1 MLFVCF
7 YGLIVN
13 PTVYKNKIK
22 VAQNLHCKIYN
33 LHKGEFDNVKRKMY
47 LVNMEQDKRKGQK
60 MDLSIYEQL
69 KIAMKRKGQSVET
82 IAQVLGCSRQNLNQK
97 LLRHNMRVEDL
108 EQIAQI
114 LGYDL
119 IIELKE
125 KDA

>member
-1 MLFVCF
+1 
-7 YGLIVN
+7 
-13 PTVYKNKIK
+13 
-22 VAQNLHCKIYN
+22 
-33 LHKGEFDNVKRKMY
+33 
-47 LVNMEQDKRKGQK
+47 MEQDKRKGQE
-60 MDLSIYEQL
+60 MEFSIYEQL

-108 EQIAQI
+108 EQIAPI

-119 IIELKE
+119 IIELKA